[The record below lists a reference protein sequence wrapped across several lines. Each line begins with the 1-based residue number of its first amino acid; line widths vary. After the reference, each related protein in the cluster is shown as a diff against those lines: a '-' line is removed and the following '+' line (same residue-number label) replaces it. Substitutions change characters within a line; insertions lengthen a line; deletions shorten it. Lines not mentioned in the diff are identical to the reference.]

1 MYEEQLFAAAPSRCR
16 LYQGPSLA
24 SRSLGGSFSPTFF
37 HLGVHSPPPW
47 LLGTAVAI
55 SQSQN
60 WLVLWWRVST
70 PFPLSLGQLV
80 FVEGCGFVVCC
91 SGHRAFRPGCPLG
104 LHECGRADVGA
115 AEVAAIAQSPRS
127 TWRGLAESKGSGAP
141 RLSRAGLGSLRGD
154 RARDLALFPSL
165 ATLHTSFQPPAS
177 LQTAEP
183 WPCLF
188 FQPGALHPAAQI
200 ALEAASTAPGRGSAQ
215 AAV

>member
-16 LYQGPSLA
+16 LNQGPSLA
-24 SRSLGGSFSPTFF
+24 SRSLGESFSPTFF
-37 HLGVHSPPPW
+37 HLGVHWPLPW

-104 LHECGRADVGA
+104 LHECGRADDGA

-127 TWRGLAESKGSGAP
+127 TWRGLAELRDRVREKAP
-141 RLSRAGLGSLRGD
+141 EPRDSAGRVWGHCGVTGLGIWLC
-154 RARDLALFPSL
+154 FPL
-165 ATLHTSFQPPAS
+165 
-177 LQTAEP
+177 
-183 WPCLF
+183 
-188 FQPGALHPAAQI
+188 
-200 ALEAASTAPGRGSAQ
+200 
-215 AAV
+215 